1 MTFLKKENKSN
12 QLDKIQLN
20 NIMIQDYNNIYSIIN
35 ETNDN
40 YRIHDKYSKKD
51 SNQFSIIENNVKKN
65 NFINFK
71 RKPKSNKKKIKLK
84 NNNHKIRI
92 DLDDENNNENEN
104 ENNNTNNIEMLN
116 DKLIEIIKSDIFD
129 YDTNFEIDFKKN
141 LKKYFWKN
149 LVFKKCGGQNKLLFE
164 IIKDIEKYENKK
176 NKKIKKENILNIPN
190 YEKEKENEFL
200 NDNSTISQLKGN
212 KKINRNNII
221 VIHIDDEEEE
231 ENEDIKEENNK
242 EENNKEENND
252 NYDINLSDIYNF
264 SELSEKENLLLE
276 IENTKELENESKFLK
291 EFLYNGNYFE
301 ENNILFPE
309 NFAYDEITEDIMEE
323 ENILRQSISLKLYA
337 MLKLVYPSL
346 DKYIF
351 QKNITYLEH
360 LAYKIDTNIGNK
372 YLLIINMIFSRIK
385 EEALKIKQRK
395 NQEKNS
401 INIY

>member
-40 YRIHDKYSKKD
+40 YRINDKYSKKD
-51 SNQFSIIENNVKKN
+51 SNQFSIIKNNVKNN
-65 NFINFK
+65 NFLNFK

-92 DLDDENNNENEN
+92 DLDDENNNEN

-149 LVFKKCGGQNKLLFE
+149 LIFKKCGGQNKLLFE

-200 NDNSTISQLKGN
+200 NDNSIISQSKRN

-221 VIHIDDEEEE
+221 VIHIDDDEQE

-252 NYDINLSDIYNF
+252 NYDINLSDIYNL

-360 LAYKIDTNIGNK
+360 LANKIDTIIGNK

>member
-40 YRIHDKYSKKD
+40 YRINDKYSKKD
-51 SNQFSIIENNVKKN
+51 SNQFSIIENNVKNN
-65 NFINFK
+65 NFLNFK

-149 LVFKKCGGQNKLLFE
+149 LIFKKCGGQNKLLFE

-200 NDNSTISQLKGN
+200 NDNSTISQSKRN

-221 VIHIDDEEEE
+221 VIHIDDDEEE

-264 SELSEKENLLLE
+264 SELSEKEKLLLE

-360 LAYKIDTNIGNK
+360 LANKIDTIIGNK
-372 YLLIINMIFSRIK
+372 YLLIIDMIFSRIK

>member
-20 NIMIQDYNNIYSIIN
+20 NIMIQDNNNFYSIIN

-40 YRIHDKYSKKD
+40 YRINDKYSKKD
-51 SNQFSIIENNVKKN
+51 SNQFSIIKNNVKNN
-65 NFINFK
+65 NFLNFK

-149 LVFKKCGGQNKLLFE
+149 LIFKKCGGQNKLLFE

-176 NKKIKKENILNIPN
+176 NKKIKKENILNIQN

-200 NDNSTISQLKGN
+200 NDNSTISQSKRN

-221 VIHIDDEEEE
+221 VIHIDDDEEE

-360 LAYKIDTNIGNK
+360 LANKIDTIIGNK
-372 YLLIINMIFSRIK
+372 YLLIIDMIFSRIK

>member
-40 YRIHDKYSKKD
+40 YRINDKYSKKD
-51 SNQFSIIENNVKKN
+51 SNQFSIIENNVKNN
-65 NFINFK
+65 NFLNFK

-149 LVFKKCGGQNKLLFE
+149 LIFKKCGGQNKLLFE

-200 NDNSTISQLKGN
+200 NDNSTISQSKRN

-221 VIHIDDEEEE
+221 VIHIDDDEEE

>member
-40 YRIHDKYSKKD
+40 YRINDKYSKKD
-51 SNQFSIIENNVKKN
+51 SNQFSIIENNVKNN
-65 NFINFK
+65 NFLNFK

-141 LKKYFWKN
+141 LKKHFWKN
-149 LVFKKCGGQNKLLFE
+149 LIFKKCGGQNKLLFE

-200 NDNSTISQLKGN
+200 NDNSTISQSKRN

-221 VIHIDDEEEE
+221 VIHIDDDEEE

-264 SELSEKENLLLE
+264 SELSEKEKLLLE

-360 LAYKIDTNIGNK
+360 LANKIDTIIGNK
-372 YLLIINMIFSRIK
+372 YLLIIDMIFSRIK

>member
-40 YRIHDKYSKKD
+40 YRINDKYSKKD
-51 SNQFSIIENNVKKN
+51 SNQFSIIENNVKNN
-65 NFINFK
+65 NFLNFK

-200 NDNSTISQLKGN
+200 NDNSTISQSKRN

-221 VIHIDDEEEE
+221 VIHIDDDEEE

-264 SELSEKENLLLE
+264 SELSEKENLLIE
-276 IENTKELENESKFLK
+276 IDNTKELENESKFLK

>member
-40 YRIHDKYSKKD
+40 YRINDKYSKKD
-51 SNQFSIIENNVKKN
+51 SNQFSIIENNVKNN
-65 NFINFK
+65 NFLNFK

-200 NDNSTISQLKGN
+200 NDNSTISQSKRN
-212 KKINRNNII
+212 KNINRNNII
-221 VIHIDDEEEE
+221 VIHIDDDEEE

-252 NYDINLSDIYNF
+252 NYDINLSDIYNL
-264 SELSEKENLLLE
+264 SELSEKENLLKE
-276 IENTKELENESKFLK
+276 IDNTKELENESQFLK
-291 EFLYNGNYFE
+291 EFLYNENYFE
-301 ENNILFPE
+301 ENNIFFPE

-360 LAYKIDTNIGNK
+360 LANKIDTIIGNK
-372 YLLIINMIFSRIK
+372 YLLIIDMIFSRIK